1 MAKGTRTTKKAEDSD
16 KTSFSLEVG
25 SKIREVKLEK
35 KLETKDKSNQIIKAK
50 LVGDKV
56 VSSDKNARD
65 LQGKSRF
72 GEIIEGKI
80 SYPLTEALYLLEKG
94 RLTITNKGK
103 KLSFDKF
110 LEIVRESD
118 PNFYTKFCVFR
129 DMRNRGYIVKTALKF
144 GADFRVYDRGIKP
157 GEDHAKWVLF
167 PVHESSIL
175 TWHDFAAKNRVAH
188 STKKKLLIGIVDE
201 EGDVTYYI
209 CEWTRP

>member
-1 MAKGTRTTKKAEDSD
+1 MKASNSNKVKTSN
-16 KTSFSLEVG
+16 KTSFNLEVG
-25 SKIREVKLEK
+25 PKIKEIKLEK
-35 KLETKDKSNQIIKAK
+35 KLETKDKLHQVIKAK
-50 LVGDKV
+50 LIGDKV

-72 GEIIEGKI
+72 GEVIEGKI

-94 RLTITNKGK
+94 RLTITSKGK

-110 LEIVRESD
+110 LEIVRDLE

-144 GADFRVYDRGIKP
+144 GADFRVYDRGVKP

-201 EGDVTYYI
+201 EGDVTYYQI
-209 CEWTRP
+209 EWTRP

>member
-1 MAKGTRTTKKAEDSD
+1 MKASNSNKAKTSK
-16 KTSFSLEVG
+16 KTSFNLEIG
-25 SKIREVKLEK
+25 PKIKEVKLEK
-35 KLETKDKSNQIIKAK
+35 KLEAKDKSYQVVKAK
-50 LVGDKV
+50 LVGDRI

-80 SYPLTEALYLLEKG
+80 SYPLVEALYLLEKG
-94 RLTITNKGK
+94 RLIITSKGK

-110 LEIVRESD
+110 LEIVRDLE

-144 GADFRVYDRGIKP
+144 GADFRVYDRGVKP

-201 EGDVTYYI
+201 EGDVTYYEI
-209 CEWTRP
+209 CWTRP

>member
-1 MAKGTRTTKKAEDSD
+1 MTQRTRTKKKAEVSD
-16 KTSFSLEVG
+16 KKLFSLEIG
-25 SKIREVKLEK
+25 SKIKEVKLEK
-35 KLETKDKSNQIIKAK
+35 KLETRDKANQVIKAK
-50 LVGDKV
+50 LIGDKV

-110 LEIVRESD
+110 LEIVRDLE

-201 EGDVTYYI
+201 EGDVTYYQI
-209 CEWTRP
+209 EWTRP